1 MRSRQSVNFW
11 ELGEYTRRLC
21 VEGLRMLQEQQADE
35 PATMRPGRIAF
46 MFLMVY
52 LSFRK
57 CFILHRPIAYLS

>member
-1 MRSRQSVNFW
+1 
-11 ELGEYTRRLC
+11 
-21 VEGLRMLQEQQADE
+21 MLQEQQADE